1 MTAIG
6 ILLIAIGVL
15 DLVASGIGGGP
26 PRRSV
31 LAWFAAVVTA
41 AAVPGVLQWELP
53 TCLRMIVLVAIVA
66 PLWLIARR
74 GRPKILL
81 ALVTLLT
88 GAWLAATAA
97 EDEGYSD
104 GAVIVGSFLFLVAP
118 ANALVRLALEA
129 AGLQVDREEDRM
141 RGGRLIGVVER
152 WLILVLAWAGD
163 LTAAGLVIAARSIL
177 RFPELAAAR
186 RESADAEAAEWKP
199 GRRGDDPTEEAAP
212 PAAGRI
218 RRVDPTT
225 EYFLLGSMTS
235 WLIAVAVSVFLTQ
248 D

>member
-1 MTAIG
+1 M
-6 ILLIAIGVL
+6 IAIGVL

-26 PRRSV
+26 PRRSG
-31 LAWFAAVVTA
+31 LAWLAAIATA
-41 AAVPGVLQWELP
+41 AAAAGLAHWELRP
-53 TCLRMIVLVAIVA
+53 CIAVSLVVA
-66 PLWLIARR
+66 LASPFWLLARR
-74 GRPKILL
+74 AGKPKLLL
-81 ALVTLLT
+81 ALLTLIA
-88 GAWLAATAA
+88 GAWLAARVG
-97 EDEGYSD
+97 ENENGSD
-104 GAVIVGSFLFLVAP
+104 AAVIVGSFIFLVAP

-141 RGGRLIGVVER
+141 RGGRLIGAVER

-186 RESADAEAAEWKP
+186 RESAEAEAAESKP

-235 WLIAVAVSVFLTQ
+235 WLIAAAVAVFLTQ